1 MVETLLQGFNFTFE
15 IFNLEFVGRV
25 LGTFS
30 SQLIDSLLEF
40 NETLLESSKIIF
52 VLLNEGLLFLFLLFN
67 SKVEG
72 LDLVVQELELAF
84 QIRDGSKSGL
94 EISDLIDQIFNLTVT
109 FVKLH
114 TEGLDFVF
122 ETFSIS
128 PFTFTTL
135 EIFKQNE
142 LFL

>member
-1 MVETLLQGFNFTFE
+1 MVETLLQSFNFTLE

-52 VLLNEGLLFLFLLFN
+52 VLLDEGLLFLFLLFN

-84 QIRDGSKSGL
+84 
-94 EISDLIDQIFNLTVT
+94 
-109 FVKLH
+109 
-114 TEGLDFVF
+114 
-122 ETFSIS
+122 
-128 PFTFTTL
+128 
-135 EIFKQNE
+135 
-142 LFL
+142 

>member
-1 MVETLLQGFNFTFE
+1 MFE

-30 SQLIDSLLEF
+30 SQLIDGLLEF

-52 VLLNEGLLFLFLLFN
+52 VLLDEGLLFLFLLFK
-67 SKVEG
+67 SEVEG
-72 LDLVVQELELAF
+72 LDLVIQELELVF
-84 QIRDGSKSGL
+84 HVSDSSKSGL
-94 EISDLIDQIFNLTVT
+94 EFSDLVDQIFNLTVT

-114 TEGLDFVF
+114 TEGLDFIF

-135 EIFKQNE
+135 EIFK
-142 LFL
+142 